1 MLSVVDARG
10 TGAGWNLT
18 VSATNFSDGSG
29 HTLAPG
35 TITGAS
41 AVCKAGN
48 SCTAATSSGI
58 TYPLTVNG
66 TAAKLFNAALNTG
79 LGKIDVTPTFAVSIP
94 GNAYAGT
101 YTSTVTLASVIGPL
115 STSSPPAR
123 PRGTAASGVP
133 ANGPVTDRAVRVFG
147 RTIRD
152 VTARFPTSFTS
163 RSVPTAPIVR
173 PEMRRRRGSSRSSIA
188 LAASPAHTGAGA
200 MRSPA
205 P

>member
-1 MLSVVDARG
+1 MRQRITIIIGIAALALVATSAALAATLTATATVSTGSLSLTHAATATLSDTLDGTDQTVTYSPVLSVVDSRG

-66 TAAKLFNAALNTG
+66 TAAKLFNASVNTG

-101 YTSTVTLASVIGPL
+101 YNSTVTLASVSGP
-115 STSSPPAR
+115 
-123 PRGTAASGVP
+123 
-133 ANGPVTDRAVRVFG
+133 
-147 RTIRD
+147 
-152 VTARFPTSFTS
+152 
-163 RSVPTAPIVR
+163 
-173 PEMRRRRGSSRSSIA
+173 
-188 LAASPAHTGAGA
+188 
-200 MRSPA
+200 
-205 P
+205 

>member
-1 MLSVVDARG
+1 MLSVVDSRG

-58 TYPLTVNG
+58 TYPLTVG
-66 TAAKLFNAALNTG
+66 GSAAKLFNAALNTG

-101 YTSTVTLASVIGPL
+101 YTSTVTLASVSGP
-115 STSSPPAR
+115 
-123 PRGTAASGVP
+123 
-133 ANGPVTDRAVRVFG
+133 
-147 RTIRD
+147 
-152 VTARFPTSFTS
+152 
-163 RSVPTAPIVR
+163 
-173 PEMRRRRGSSRSSIA
+173 
-188 LAASPAHTGAGA
+188 
-200 MRSPA
+200 
-205 P
+205 

>member
-1 MLSVVDARG
+1 MRQRIIIIIGITALALIATSAALAATLTATATVSTGSLSLTHAATASLSSTLDGTDQTVTYAPVLGVVDSRG

-101 YTSTVTLASVIGPL
+101 YTSTVTLASVSGP
-115 STSSPPAR
+115 
-123 PRGTAASGVP
+123 
-133 ANGPVTDRAVRVFG
+133 
-147 RTIRD
+147 
-152 VTARFPTSFTS
+152 
-163 RSVPTAPIVR
+163 
-173 PEMRRRRGSSRSSIA
+173 
-188 LAASPAHTGAGA
+188 
-200 MRSPA
+200 
-205 P
+205 